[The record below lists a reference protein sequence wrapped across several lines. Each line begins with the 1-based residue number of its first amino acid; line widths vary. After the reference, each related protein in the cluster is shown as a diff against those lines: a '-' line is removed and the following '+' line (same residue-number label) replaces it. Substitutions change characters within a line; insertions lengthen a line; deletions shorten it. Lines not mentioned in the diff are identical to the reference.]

1 MNKFTGE
8 LKILQL
14 ATDDHGRYVCHAR
27 NIAGGDQAAVLVN
40 VESPAKSLNCRIL
53 PIKTARDESTNALG

>member
-27 NIAGGDQAAVLVN
+27 NIAGEDQAAVLVN
-40 VESPAKSLNCRIL
+40 VESPAKITELSNI
-53 PIKTARDESTNALG
+53 TNQNS